1 MLAERSQAADP
12 EAEQADAAEA
22 ASTELQGAEAAEKHD
37 VQGGGQ
43 QQKAADQQG
52 SEQET
57 AKLAISSALEG
68 EVAAASGAA
77 STLHKFAQASGS
89 AHLALKRYI
98 ASFREDA
105 EDGPQ
110 LGTQPPCRSYR
121 SLQVFSE
128 LNEADEAKIK
138 QARTKEELAAI
149 ASASKPFKSAYQD
162 LLTMA
167 KAAANRAKHAIA
179 SERGAMEKKKRSAM
193 DGDAAAEASAAKRR
207 KSTRDAAAP
216 AKLMAMKH
224 SLGEPL
230 PTASVTQEL
239 TLSADISFGTPAILR
254 FTPEVVTTEGVL
266 RKEITAMRNKFN
278 TSAER
283 ADPGR
288 GHRPLG
294 SDAQQE
300 ALRLLAGVIPKTELV
315 PHDKLQT
322 SPALA
327 ADLKPVV
334 FAIAKGRETFGME
347 TAQLPTLRLAFDG
360 TREVFCAP
368 AMELMEHI
376 ASLSESKAL
385 PTAKAVTTFLRGCTV
400 DQMKSFILTNPT
412 TNKFFHGT
420 LGPQDALFLPAGW
433 AFGEKVLSG
442 SDVYGIRVQ
451 IIFKT
456 NMPALDKF
464 NSIFLSQQKPS
475 PVLQRVLDFLAL
487 QAH

>member
-1 MLAERSQAADP
+1 MTEDIAEGVASEMKLLKNCLQAIRLVLAERSQAANP

-22 ASTELQGAEAAEKHD
+22 AWTKLEGAEAAEKHD
-37 VQGGGQ
+37 VQDGGEQ
-43 QQKAADQQG
+43 LKAADKQG

-57 AKLAISSALEG
+57 AKLATSSTCEDKA
-68 EVAAASGAA
+68 AAASGAA

-98 ASFREDA
+98 ASFCEDA

-121 SLQVFSE
+121 SLWVFSE
-128 LNEADEAKIK
+128 LNDAEEAKIK

-149 ASASKPFKSAYQD
+149 AAASKPFKSAYQD
-162 LLTMA
+162 LLTMV
-167 KAAANRAKHAIA
+167 KAAANRAKHAIS
-179 SERGAMEKKKRSAM
+179 SEQGAMEKKMGSAM
-193 DGDAAAEASAAKRR
+193 DGEAAAEASAAKKR

-216 AKLMAMKH
+216 AKLMSMRH

-266 RKEITAMRNKFN
+266 RKEITAMRNKFQ

-294 SDAQQE
+294 SEAQQE
-300 ALRLLAGVIPKTELV
+300 ALRLLTGVVPKTELV

-334 FAIAKGRETFGME
+334 FAVAKGRETFCME

-360 TREVFCAP
+360 TREVLRSSHGAHG
-368 AMELMEHI
+368 AHRLLEREQGLAV
-376 ASLSESKAL
+376 AS
-385 PTAKAVTTFLRGCTV
+385 
-400 DQMKSFILTNPT
+400 
-412 TNKFFHGT
+412 
-420 LGPQDALFLPAGW
+420 
-433 AFGEKVLSG
+433 
-442 SDVYGIRVQ
+442 
-451 IIFKT
+451 
-456 NMPALDKF
+456 
-464 NSIFLSQQKPS
+464 
-475 PVLQRVLDFLAL
+475 
-487 QAH
+487 